1 MYSFEIIERGFP
13 NMKCKKRLVLLLC
26 ILMLAAVFTGCAK
39 TDENAPNEN
48 NMSND
53 AVTVTDMMGRE
64 ITLEEP
70 VTRVVALTPS
80 DCEILY
86 AIGAGDAMVGRG
98 EYCDFPPE
106 VLDVPE
112 VQTGANTNLE
122 QIIALKP
129 QVVLMGT
136 MGQTKEQVAAL
147 ERAGIKVVASQ
158 ATDIEGVYASIEII
172 GKLMNKEEKAQDVV
186 NSMKDIFKE
195 VSKKAEDIKG
205 KTVYFEVSPL
215 EFGLWTAG
223 SGTFMNEIAEII
235 GLENCFAE
243 VDGWGEI
250 SEEQVLE
257 RNPDYIVTI
266 AMYFG
271 EGPTPKEEIISR
283 TGWEDVT
290 AVKNKAILNLQ
301 NNELSRPVPRLAE
314 GAKMLYD
321 FLNSLEE

>member
-1 MYSFEIIERGFP
+1 
-13 NMKCKKRLVLLLC
+13 MKCKKRLVLLLC

>member
-1 MYSFEIIERGFP
+1 M
-13 NMKCKKRLVLLLC
+13 LC
-26 ILMLAAVFTGCAK
+26 IFMLVVVFVGCAK
-39 TDENAPNEN
+39 TDENPPKDTSKERI
-48 NMSND
+48 
-53 AVTVTDMMGRE
+53 TVTDMMGRE
-64 ITLEEP
+64 IILEEP
-70 VTRVVALTPS
+70 ATRIVALTPS

-86 AIGAGDAMVGRG
+86 AIGAGEALVGRG

-136 MGQTKEQVAAL
+136 MGQTKEQVEAL
-147 ERAGIKVVASQ
+147 EGAGIKVVASQ
-158 ATDIEGVYASIEII
+158 ATDIEGIYASVHII
-172 GKLMNKEEKAQDVV
+172 GKLMNKEEEAQDVI
-186 NSMKDIFKE
+186 NSMKETFKE
-195 VSKKAEDIKG
+195 ASKKAEDIKG

-215 EFGLWTAG
+215 EYGLWTAG
-223 SGTFMNEIAEII
+223 NDTFMNEVAEII
-235 GLENCFAE
+235 GLENCFVE
-243 VDGWGEI
+243 IDGWGEI

-271 EGPTPKEEIISR
+271 EGPTPEEEIVSR
-283 TGWEDVT
+283 TGWEDVA
-290 AVKNKAILNLQ
+290 AVKNKAILNLR

-321 FLNSLEE
+321 FVNSLEE

>member
-1 MYSFEIIERGFP
+1 
-13 NMKCKKRLVLLLC
+13 MKCKIKWKRKPVLL
-26 ILMLAAVFTGCAK
+26 ILIVIFTIVFAAGCEA
-39 TDENAPNEN
+39 DEKIPE
-48 NMSND
+48 SLHD
-53 AVTVTDMMGRE
+53 SAVTITDMMGRE

-70 VTRVVALTPS
+70 VTKVIAMTPS

-86 AIGAGDAMVGRG
+86 AIGAGEALVGRG
-98 EYCDFPPE
+98 EYCDYPPE
-106 VLDVPE
+106 VLELPKVR
-112 VQTGANTNLE
+112 TGENTNLE
-122 QIIALKP
+122 EIISLKP

-158 ATDIEGVYASIEII
+158 ATDIEGVYSSVDMI
-172 GKLMNKEEKAQDVV
+172 GKLMNREEEAQNVI
-186 NSMKDIFKE
+186 NSMKKTFDE
-195 VSKKAEDIKG
+195 VSQKKVQMKG

-215 EFGLWTAG
+215 EYGLWTAG

-235 GLENCFAE
+235 GLENCFADVE
-243 VDGWGEI
+243 GWGEI

-271 EGPTPKEEIISR
+271 EGPTPEEEIAGR
-283 TGWEDVT
+283 KGWENIT
-290 AVKNKAILNLQ
+290 AVKNRAILNLQ
-301 NNELSRPVPRLAE
+301 NDELSRPVPRLAE

-321 FLNSLEE
+321 FVTSITESEESGEH

>member
-1 MYSFEIIERGFP
+1 
-13 NMKCKKRLVLLLC
+13 LLLC

>member
-1 MYSFEIIERGFP
+1 M
-13 NMKCKKRLVLLLC
+13 LLC
-26 ILMLAAVFTGCAK
+26 ILMLAAVFTGCTK

>member
-1 MYSFEIIERGFP
+1 
-13 NMKCKKRLVLLLC
+13 
-26 ILMLAAVFTGCAK
+26 MLAAVFTGCAK

>member
-1 MYSFEIIERGFP
+1 M
-13 NMKCKKRLVLLLC
+13 LLC